1 MATNP
6 AMRPLLRLAC
16 QKGASEFAIT
26 ARRTLTTRSTALHQ
40 SRALIRPSFIP
51 QCPRSSLQRTFRRS
65 YADTKPQRYF
75 RRSRTTLRWLWR
87 AVYLGAIGSVGYLGY
102 TIYLLRTPSEQLEAD
117 STKKTL
123 VILGMT
129 YQLEAGRQPLTSLRH
144 WMGLCVSSQKLG
156 QVHLGFAYLSR
167 SNTM

>member
-40 SRALIRPSFIP
+40 SRALIRPSFVP

-75 RRSRTTLRWLWR
+75 RRSRATLRWLWR

-117 STKKTL
+117 PTKKTL

-129 YQLEAGRQPLTSLRH
+129 YQLEAGRQPLTSYRH
-144 WMGLCVSSQKLG
+144 WMGLRVSSQKFG
-156 QVHLGFAYLSR
+156 QVHLDFVYLPR
-167 SNTM
+167 SNTI